1 MAIQKAKKYSELKP
15 NDLKLICSPK
25 DLAFDTSRELKPIE
39 GIFGQERAIKAL
51 QIGVSMK
58 SHGYNIFITGLSGT
72 GKFSTVKKMLETI
85 NPDCGQLFDYA
96 YVNNFDDEDR
106 PIVLKFPAGDAVKF
120 KKELNNTIKFLQ
132 ENIPSVMESDYFL
145 KRKKKL
151 ISEYGESQQHILNL
165 FEEKLAKENFALGQL
180 KEGEMIRP
188 EIFYVHENQNY
199 FITQLDEL
207 ISKNLISKQKAQN
220 IFQKYTDFQ
229 EELQTVFRKSL
240 QLNQSFKD
248 KIKALETQIAKD
260 IVNAAFD
267 ELRKEF
273 KDENVQAYVD
283 KVIENILENLDL
295 FKGSK
300 PAKEETSTGVIVD
313 YFKEYDVNIVL
324 DNSKQTSCPVVVET
338 SPTYTNLF
346 GTIEKYSDGTGNW
359 FADFTRIKAGSLLRA
374 NGGYLIVNALD
385 AFYEPG
391 VWRALKRVLLYG
403 LLEIQDTAT
412 YYFASPSAIKPEPI
426 QINTKVIFIGN
437 NYIYSL
443 LSNYED
449 DFNKIFKIK
458 AEFDYEIKRTEHSIS
473 EYIKV
478 IKKLIQDEKLLE
490 FDSSAIAKLLEYSSR
505 YAGEKNKLTTRFAY
519 IGDLA
524 REANFWALDVND
536 RIVTEYHVQQAFN
549 SSKERHGLDE
559 DKISEMIKD
568 GTFLIDTQGARVGQI
583 NGLAVYGNNHSS
595 FGKPTRITA
604 SVSLGNGSIINVERE
619 AGLSGSTHNKG
630 LLVISGYF
638 RETFGRKIPLSFSAS
653 IVFEQGY
660 GMIDG
665 DSASITE
672 IAALI
677 SALSEIPIKQ
687 NFAITGSVN
696 QKGDIQPIGGVNEKI
711 EGFFDV
717 CSARGLNGTHSVI
730 IPIQNVKDLM
740 LKDSVIQAVKEKK
753 FHIYAVSRVEE
764 AIELLTGFKAGK
776 LNKSGNFDPN
786 SVFGIVEKKLK
797 EMHRLVK
804 STGPTKQKRN
814 AKKKATVKKKK

>member
-1 MAIQKAKKYSELKP
+1 MAIQKAKKHAELKP
-15 NDLKLICSPK
+15 EQLKFIYNPK
-25 DLAFDTSRELKPIE
+25 DLKFDTSLELKPIE

-72 GKFSTVKKMLETI
+72 GKFTTVKKMLETI

-106 PIVLKFPAGDAVKF
+106 PVVLKFPAGEAAKF
-120 KKELNNTIKFLQ
+120 KKEMSNTIKFLQ
-132 ENIPSVMESDYFL
+132 ENIPSVMESDFFL
-145 KRKKKL
+145 KKKKK
-151 ISEYGESQQHILNL
+151 IIAEYGETQQELLTN
-165 FEEKLAKENFALGQL
+165 FEERLAKEGFALGQL
-180 KEGEMIRP
+180 KEGEMVRP
-188 EIFYVHENQNY
+188 EIFYVHEKQNY
-199 FITQLDEL
+199 FITQMDEL
-207 ISKNLISKQKAQN
+207 ITKNVISKQKAQV
-220 IFQKYTDFQ
+220 IFKKYTDFQ
-229 EELQTVFRKSL
+229 EELQAIFRKSL

-248 KIKALETQIAKD
+248 KIKSLETQIAKD
-260 IVNAAFD
+260 IVQASFD
-267 ELRKEF
+267 DLREQFGEDKVLE
-273 KDENVQAYVD
+273 YID
-283 KVIENILENLDL
+283 KVILNILENLDI
-295 FKGSK
+295 FKGNK
-300 PAKEETSTGVIVD
+300 PAKEETSTGIIVD

-324 DNSKQTSCPVVVET
+324 DNSRLTSCPLVVET

-359 FADFTRIKAGSLLRA
+359 LADFTRIKAGSLLRA
-374 NGGYLIVNALD
+374 NGGYLIINAMD
-385 AFYEPG
+385 AFNEPG
-391 VWRALKRVLLYG
+391 VWRALKRVMLYG
-403 LLEIQDTAT
+403 LLEIQDVSTF
-412 YYFASPSAIKPEPI
+412 YFASPSALKPEAI
-426 QINTKVIFIGN
+426 EINTKVIFIGN

-458 AEFDYEIKRTEHSIS
+458 AEFDYEIKRTEHNIS

-490 FDSSAIAKLLEYSSR
+490 FDSSAIAKLLEYSAR

-536 RIVTEYHVQQAFN
+536 RIVSAYHVQQAFL
-549 SSKERHGLDE
+549 SSRERHGLDE
-559 DKISEMIKD
+559 DKISEMIHD
-568 GTFLIDTQGARVGQI
+568 GTFLIDTDGARVGQI
-583 NGLAVYGNNHSS
+583 NGLAVYGNNHNS

-619 AGLSGSTHNKG
+619 AGLSGSSHNKG
-630 LLVISGYF
+630 LLIISGYF
-638 RETFGRKIPLSFSAS
+638 RETFGKKIPLSFSAS

-665 DSASITE
+665 DSASVTE
-672 IAALI
+672 ICVLV

-711 EGFFDV
+711 EGYFDV
-717 CSARGLNGTHSVI
+717 CNSRGLNGSHSVI

-740 LKDSVIQAVKEKK
+740 LKDSVIQAVKEGK
-753 FHIYAVSRVEE
+753 FHIYSVSRVEE
-764 AIELLTGFKAGK
+764 AVEILTGFKAGK
-776 LNKSGNFDPN
+776 RNANGNFELN
-786 SVFGIVEKKLK
+786 SVYGIVEKKLR
-797 EMHRLVK
+797 EMK
-804 STGPTKQKRN
+804 KFQKGSEEKKQVT
-814 AKKKATVKKKK
+814 KKKVVGKKKK